1 MRATR
6 SVSVM
11 AFACATL
18 LAAAPLAVRPAA
30 AQGLLP
36 LARAAAERG
45 RMDSAYT
52 LLVRAVEAEPNRA
65 EAQFWFAQVAVTLA
79 AERRN
84 LSSIGLARRA
94 KRAFGRAVLLEPRNP
109 QYLEGLGRYLS
120 AAPGIVGGDRDSA
133 RALGEYLLSVDPMRG
148 TFLLVGLLRRGN
160 DRDRARADSLIDAFA
175 AHPTGGR
182 EGLVR
187 LGLHFSRGWPERALP
202 VGERLVREDASD
214 PLGRIVLGGALVA
227 LKREP
232 EAAARHLRFAIDHPP
247 AVTTDGRQYWPPS
260 LWFRLGQAYIQ
271 MDRPDS
277 ARAALREA
285 LRLEPGFRPAKQAL
299 DSLARRR

>member
-1 MRATR
+1 MRRPRLRT
-6 SVSVM
+6 VVL
-11 AFACATL
+11 ACAAL
-18 LAAAPLAVRPAA
+18 LAARPAA
-30 AQGLLP
+30 AQSLLL

-52 LLVRAVEAEPNRA
+52 LLVRAVDAEPNRA
-65 EAQFWFAQVAVTLA
+65 EAQFWLAQVAVTLA
-79 AERRN
+79 AERRS

-94 KRAFGRAVLLEPRNP
+94 KRAFGRAVQLEPRNP

-160 DRDRARADSLIDAFA
+160 DRDKSRGDSLIDAFA

-187 LGLHFSRGWPERALP
+187 LGLYFSRGRPERALP
-202 VGERLVREDASD
+202 VGERLVAEDASD

-232 EAAARHLRFAIDHPP
+232 EAAARHLRWAIDHPP

-260 LWFRLGQAYIQ
+260 LWYRLGQAYIQ